1 MEFSEG
7 SDVWAFGVTAWEI
20 FSLGQTP
27 YKGMAFSHKFTQ
39 FLQAGNRL
47 PKPDLASDEMSVA
60 KQVQKLGLDH
70 EATFDSFYLNLDMT
84 FC

>member
-1 MEFSEG
+1 MQCKLPWKWAAIELITTMSFSEA

-27 YKGMAFSHKFTQ
+27 YKGMPLTVQFIE

-47 PKPDLASDEMSVA
+47 PKPVHADFEMC
-60 KQVQKLGLDH
+60 VQPKFSYAG
-70 EATFDSFYLNLDMT
+70 
-84 FC
+84 